1 MQHTL
6 TRLDHGLEFI
16 GAHLATDFLNTSSYR
31 YDKTRAHEHIQT
43 YADLVEFARQAGEI
57 GAALARRL
65 IAQAEAQPEKAA
77 QIYRRAVALREAT
90 WTAFS
95 RIAHE
100 REAPREAVD
109 LISAEAADTQAHARL
124 DRVLDGWQWQ
134 WPDDDM
140 ARPLWPIARAAADL
154 LTSED
159 RRLLRECADD
169 TCAWM
174 FVDRTKNH
182 SRRWC
187 NENTCGSRTKVR
199 AFRQRQKR
207 VARAR

>member
-1 MQHTL
+1 MGDCGRGVQRTGAGRGEGREVGGG
-6 TRLDHGLEFI
+6 RLGTEV
-16 GAHLATDFLNTSSYR
+16 LNTSSYR

-109 LISAEAADTQAHARL
+109 LISAE
-124 DRVLDGWQWQ
+124 
-134 WPDDDM
+134 
-140 ARPLWPIARAAADL
+140 
-154 LTSED
+154 
-159 RRLLRECADD
+159 
-169 TCAWM
+169 
-174 FVDRTKNH
+174 
-182 SRRWC
+182 
-187 NENTCGSRTKVR
+187 
-199 AFRQRQKR
+199 
-207 VARAR
+207 

>member
-77 QIYRRAVALREAT
+77 QIYRRAVA
-90 WTAFS
+90 
-95 RIAHE
+95 
-100 REAPREAVD
+100 
-109 LISAEAADTQAHARL
+109 
-124 DRVLDGWQWQ
+124 
-134 WPDDDM
+134 
-140 ARPLWPIARAAADL
+140 
-154 LTSED
+154 
-159 RRLLRECADD
+159 
-169 TCAWM
+169 TCACM
-174 FVDRTKNH
+174 FVDRNKSR

-187 NENTCGSRTKVR
+187 NEKTCGSRTTVR